1 MDFCTNCVN
10 EYAWRPTDNP
20 FPKECKECEVV
31 NGKPS
36 NFKPKNKTNA
46 DRLRAM
52 TDEELAKECVR
63 QFPMYIWP
71 TEVRTIYFD
80 FENHNKNNAVN
91 AWLEWLKQPAEVEH
105 E

>member
-31 NGKPS
+31 DGKPS

-46 DRLRAM
+46 DRIRAWN
-52 TDEELAKECVR
+52 DHELAETIANFVSEIDNGDVR
-63 QFPMYIWP
+63 YSDDPN
-71 TEVRTIYFD
+71 D
-80 FENHNKNNAVN
+80 
-91 AWLEWLKQPAEVEH
+91 WLEWLEQPAEDK
-105 E
+105 